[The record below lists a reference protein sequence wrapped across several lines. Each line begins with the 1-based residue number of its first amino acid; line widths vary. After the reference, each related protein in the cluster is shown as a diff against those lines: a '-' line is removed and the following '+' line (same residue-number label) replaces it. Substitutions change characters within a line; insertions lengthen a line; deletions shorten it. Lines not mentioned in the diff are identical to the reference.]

1 MTTYMQI
8 ANLDYALGGT
18 IVFDGYPLPPL
29 VLMPNKTK
37 EEARALATCT
47 SCDMRWMFYH
57 GDQDLVFNVNATKDE
72 VNAIWEVL
80 DIESTL
86 EIFHIECGM
95 GHDVSKNGTSMMI
108 EFINGKKSDDSQQYC
123 PPEAGKTVWLI
134 ISVSVVLALCL
145 ICCYCIRSRK
155 TQSSTFQELNG

>member
-47 SCDMRWMFYH
+47 SSDMRWMFYH
-57 GDQDLVFNVNATKDE
+57 GDQDDVFNVNATKDE

-86 EIFHIECGM
+86 EIFHIE
-95 GHDVSKNGTSMMI
+95 
-108 EFINGKKSDDSQQYC
+108 
-123 PPEAGKTVWLI
+123 
-134 ISVSVVLALCL
+134 
-145 ICCYCIRSRK
+145 
-155 TQSSTFQELNG
+155 